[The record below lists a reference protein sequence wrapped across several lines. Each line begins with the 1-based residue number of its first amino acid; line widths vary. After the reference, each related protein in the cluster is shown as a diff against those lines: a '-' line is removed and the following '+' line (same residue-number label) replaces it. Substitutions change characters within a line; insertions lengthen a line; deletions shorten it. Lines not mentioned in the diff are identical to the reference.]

1 MLQRIAL
8 YATLGTLLGHLGH
21 VWDTWAFWCILALY
35 WCSEAITRREGFE
48 LGVAQGM
55 NAYSQATPEQRAA
68 IDKIIKDNNN
78 D

>member
-1 MLQRIAL
+1 MIERIAV
-8 YATLGTLLGHLGH
+8 YAALALVLSAVNAH
-21 VWDTWAFWCILALY
+21 WDTWQFWCILALM
-35 WCSEAITRREGFE
+35 WASDVLAGRQGFE

-55 NAYSQATPEQRAA
+55 NAYSHATAEQRAA

>member
-1 MLQRIAL
+1 MIERIAV
-8 YATLGTLLGHLGH
+8 YSALGLVLSAANAD
-21 VWDTWAFWCILALY
+21 WDTWQFWCILALV
-35 WCSEAITRREGFE
+35 WASDVLAGRQGFE

-55 NAYSQATPEQRAA
+55 NVYSQATAEQRSA

>member
-1 MLQRIAL
+1 MIERIAV
-8 YATLGTLLGHLGH
+8 YAALGLVLSA
-21 VWDTWAFWCILALY
+21 VNANWDTWQFWCILALV
-35 WCSEAITRREGFE
+35 WASDVLAGRQGFE

-55 NAYSQATPEQRAA
+55 NVYSQSTAEQRAA